1 MEFLFFMFFC
11 SVCVSFYCYFSI
23 LEDKQY
29 KIIKMQKQ
37 ILKNQKKNFE
47 MLKEL
52 SEYV

>member
-11 SVCVSFYCYFSI
+11 SVCVFFYFHFSF
-23 LEDKQY
+23 LEDNQD
-29 KIIKMQKQ
+29 KIIKMQKK

-52 SEYV
+52 TKYV